1 MYVQLRQFA
10 DQHRIR
16 THTANYSA
24 LANKSRLERAGNREK
39 TAKLVQSV
47 VMLNTVAPPS
57 PPCPIDVDADVVVV
71 PNVPVEV
78 FPSDGDEE
86 YEIIDQ
92 VSSCE
97 EKML

>member
-1 MYVQLRQFA
+1 MQLRQFA
-10 DQHRIR
+10 DQHRVR
-16 THTANYSA
+16 THAANYSA

-39 TAKLVQSV
+39 TAKLVQAV

-57 PPCPIDVDADVVVV
+57 PPSAIDVDADVVVV
-71 PNVPVEV
+71 PSAPVEA
-78 FPSDGDEE
+78 FPSDDDEE

-92 VSSCE
+92 VRSCN

>member
-57 PPCPIDVDADVVVV
+57 PPYPIDVDADVVVV
-71 PNVPVEV
+71 PNVPVEI